1 MNREKQ
7 RSATPSLGIMA
18 GCLLLVVGCSAAA
31 SRGWA
36 LLISF
41 DGQPSDTAGE
51 GLRILALTAAA
62 LAVVA
67 LLEGFLARSWWGA
80 GILAVHAALTLAHPN
95 LWLITALPTVIA
107 LLVIILRRLLVIRR
121 DASQTN
127 P

>member
-1 MNREKQ
+1 MDLEEQ
-7 RSATPSLGIMA
+7 RSATPSLAIMT
-18 GCLLLVVGCSAAA
+18 GCLLLVVWCNAAA

-67 LLEGFLARSWWGA
+67 LLEGFLARSWWSA

-107 LLVIILRRLLVIRR
+107 LLVIILRRLLDFRR
-121 DASQTN
+121 VVT
-127 P
+127 